1 MSSVFGDD
9 AVADVNY
16 KRMVSL
22 GISCQTAHQLR
33 RLESSQPDADI
44 SSEVEA
50 PPSLFDWLIC
60 PSASAVELLNKRF
73 PEFTRSSIAIYK
85 GRPYWSDFN
94 IYFWHSFL
102 FTEGGARTINID
114 ATFERELRRWRFL
127 CDRFSALD
135 PTDTVFVISNTQNNL
150 ETEVFEPSERDQYHF
165 TDTGMNTLRDSLAKY
180 FHTDADNIELQIIT
194 RENRS
199 CGLTPNAEVSFL
211 PVDQNEWKGSK
222 QSWNKWWQQL
232 NQSLADQH

>member
-1 MSSVFGDD
+1 MGE
-9 AVADVNY
+9 VNC

-33 RLESSQPDADI
+33 RLESSQPDAVI
-44 SSEVEA
+44 SSEVEVL
-50 PPSLFDWLIC
+50 PSLFDWLIC
-60 PSASAVELLNKRF
+60 PAASAVELLNKRF
-73 PEFTRSSIAIYK
+73 PQFTRNSIDIYK

-102 FTEGGARTINID
+102 VTEKSARSINID
-114 ATFERELRRWRFL
+114 ATFERELRRWCFL
-127 CDRFSALD
+127 CDQFSALD
-135 PTDTVFVISNTQNNL
+135 PADTVFVISNTQNNL

-165 TDTGMNTLRDSLAKY
+165 TDTGIDTLRNSLAEY
-180 FHTDADNIELQIIT
+180 FHTEADNIQLQVVT

-199 CGLTPNAEVSFL
+199 LGLKPGEEVSFL

-222 QSWNKWWQQL
+222 QSWNNWWQQQL
-232 NQSLADQH
+232 NRYQSSQ